1 MFDIKI
7 CGREES
13 KIALGEKL
21 LLDCISVLGFAA
33 RLSVR
38 ISDYMSTQMKFN
50 LLVSDKTQKDLLV
63 ISVIFKLI
71 WLDNDI

>member
-7 CGREES
+7 CGREKS
-13 KIALGEKL
+13 KIALDEKL
-21 LLDCISVLGFAA
+21 LLDCISILGFAA

-71 WLDNDI
+71 

>member
-1 MFDIKI
+1 MFDTKI
-7 CGREES
+7 CGRERS

-21 LLDCISVLGFAA
+21 LLDCISVLSFAA
-33 RLSVR
+33 RFSVR
-38 ISDYMSTQMKFN
+38 IPDYMSIQMKFN
-50 LLVSDKTQKDLLV
+50 LLVSGKTQKDLLV